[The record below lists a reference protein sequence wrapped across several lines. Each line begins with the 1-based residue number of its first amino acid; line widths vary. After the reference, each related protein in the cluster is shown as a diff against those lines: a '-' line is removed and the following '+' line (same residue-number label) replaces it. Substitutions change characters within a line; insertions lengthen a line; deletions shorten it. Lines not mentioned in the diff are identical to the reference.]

1 VLSESFHVL
10 HQVGSF
16 CLQLQ
21 DFQFFFHRASVQHI
35 EGLPNRTNVNVTQS
49 QIISLKQELA
59 LTQFSDSLM
68 PGHIEFGQKVIN
80 YRIPISMLVH
90 FEEVINLIIKN
101 AHFLVLFLFLRC
113 IFVAL
118 ESYSIFR
125 SCLIYC
131 KIDYVEGGSCDLPL
145 PGFENRFRLILG
157 TFKLDMPL
165 SGLVIVH
172 CNLLERESFCR

>member
-1 VLSESFHVL
+1 LLGALGIFPRITSSGELLSPITGLSIL
-10 HQVGSF
+10 LSSGQCTTYRGSPK
-16 CLQLQ
+16 Q
-21 DFQFFFHRASVQHI
+21 DQC
-35 EGLPNRTNVNVTQS
+35 EC
-49 QIISLKQELA
+49 
-59 LTQFSDSLM
+59 QFSDSLM